1 MEPFRIKKAVF
12 LTSVGTG
19 GSYPEKRPAEIAL
32 VGRSNV
38 GKSSLI
44 NCLTGNGKLAR
55 ISAAPGKTRLVNYYL
70 ANDSF
75 YLVDLPGYGFAQR
88 SKGERESWGKLME
101 RYLTSGRVDHLFLL
115 LDIRHE
121 PTGEDRQMY
130 EFLLYYNIPFTIV
143 ATKADKVAKT
153 KRQQAANQNAK
164 LVGAPPWGLPFSA
177 ETGEGRQALLD
188 RLGVIVSEKLA
199 SPQENERE
207 PLTEP

>member
-12 LTSVGTG
+12 VTSVGQKG
-19 GSYPEKRPAEIAL
+19 DYPEKRPAEIAL

-70 ANDSF
+70 INDSF

-88 SKGERESWGKLME
+88 SKGERESWGQLME
-101 RYLTSGRVDHLFLL
+101 SYLSSGRVDHLLLL

-121 PTGEDRQMY
+121 PTGEDRQMMA
-130 EFLLYYNIPFTIV
+130 FLLYHNIPFTVV
-143 ATKADKVAKT
+143 ATKADKIAKS
-153 KRQQAANQNAK
+153 KRQSAANRNAK
-164 LVGAPPWGLPFSA
+164 LAGAPPWGLPFSS
-177 ETGEGRQALLD
+177 ETGEGREALLA
-188 RLGVIVSEKLA
+188 RLGSIVGEKLPA
-199 SPQENERE
+199 SQENEAE
-207 PLTEP
+207 PLTEA

>member
-1 MEPFRIKKAVF
+1 MEPFRIKKAAFV
-12 LTSVGTG
+12 TSVGQG
-19 GSYPEKRPAEIAL
+19 GGYPEKRAAEIAL

-70 ANDSF
+70 INDSF

-88 SKGERESWGKLME
+88 SRGERESWGKLME
-101 RYLTSGRVDHLFLL
+101 SYL
-115 LDIRHE
+115 E
-121 PTGEDRQMY
+121 PTGEDRQMFQ
-130 EFLLYYNIPFTIV
+130 FLLYYGIPFTIV
-143 ATKADKVAKT
+143 ATKADKVSKS
-153 KRQQAANQNAK
+153 KRQPSANQNAK
-164 LVGAPPWGLPFSA
+164 LVGAPPWGLPFSS

-188 RLGVIVSEKLA
+188 RLDSIVSEKLP
-199 SPQENERE
+199 SSKENEAE

>member
-1 MEPFRIKKAVF
+1 MEPFRIKKAAFV
-12 LTSVGTG
+12 TSVGQSG
-19 GSYPEKRPAEIAL
+19 GYPEKRAAEIAL

-55 ISAAPGKTRLVNYYL
+55 ISAAPGKTRLVNYFL
-70 ANDSF
+70 LNDSF

-88 SKGERESWGKLME
+88 SKGERESWGRLME
-101 RYLTSGRVDHLFLL
+101 SYLTSGRVDHLFLL

-121 PTGEDRQMY
+121 PTEEDRQMFQ
-130 EFLLYYNIPFTIV
+130 FLLYYGIPFTIV
-143 ATKADKVAKT
+143 ATKSEKVSKS